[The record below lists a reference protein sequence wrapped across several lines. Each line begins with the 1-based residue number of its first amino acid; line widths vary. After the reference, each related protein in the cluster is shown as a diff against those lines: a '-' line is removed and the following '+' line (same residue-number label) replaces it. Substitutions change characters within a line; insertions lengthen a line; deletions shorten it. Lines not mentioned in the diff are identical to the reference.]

1 MIRFKMTDR
10 DIDELRE
17 KRFYHPDPE
26 AQRRA
31 DIVLL
36 CVHDIPKAKV
46 AEIFDCHRNTVT
58 NTLHR
63 YEQGGVEGLVS
74 AWRPGRPSALS
85 AYRSIIAESLE
96 HHPVR
101 SVNEACE
108 RIRKTTGIL
117 RKPSVVRKMLH
128 RLGFRPLQS
137 GAMPC
142 PKKKLRPNTLWIR
155 NTS

>member
-1 MIRFKMTDR
+1 MIRLTMTDKT
-10 DIDELRE
+10 INELRE

-26 AQRRA
+26 VQRRA
-31 DIVLL
+31 DILLL
-36 CVHDIPKAKV
+36 CAHDISKAKV
-46 AEIFDCHRNTVT
+46 AEILDCHRNTVT

-63 YEQGGVEGLVS
+63 YERGGVEGLVS
-74 AWRPGRPSALS
+74 ARRPGRPSALS
-85 AYRSIIAESLE
+85 PYRSMIAESLDT
-96 HHPVR
+96 HPVR
-101 SVNEACE
+101 CVNEACE
-108 RIRKTTGIL
+108 RIQKTTGIL
-117 RKPSVVRKMLH
+117 RKPSVVRTMLH